1 MAKAETLRTCMK
13 DDGLCLR
20 LPGVSL
26 RRRGGHQPGE
36 ELEDLV
42 EALRLVMDN
51 VYSGIIVCNK
61 DSKILYMNRFYADL
75 LKADREQAIGKHI
88 KEFFPESRLPEVL
101 MSGEMEIGQK
111 CSLRADI
118 ALLVNRIPIKRGSET
133 IGVILQTI
141 FKDYTEI
148 NELMARLNLLE
159 REVKFY
165 KRGLDSML
173 SATFTLDSIVGKNR
187 RLLEA
192 KRMAEKYAKTDAAV
206 LIVGATGTGK
216 ELFAQAV
223 HKASGRKAGP
233 FVCVNCAA
241 IPKDL
246 LESELFG
253 YETGAFTGARQRGK
267 TGRIEL
273 AHKGTLFLDEIGDL
287 PQGAQSKILRVL
299 ETKKIERLGGLR
311 SVEVDFRLVAAT
323 NKDLGA
329 GIAAG
334 RFREDLYFRLA
345 VVLVRVP
352 ALRDRRED
360 VPELCRRFLA
370 QRPGGNG
377 EGRELSAAAL
387 RFLSGHDWPGNVRE
401 LRNLMER
408 VSVLSDER
416 EISEETVRR
425 LLGAGERV
433 LPDPG
438 LLPEEYGGLKL
449 LEAKERFE
457 RKYLVQKLRESEYT
471 ITKAA
476 QAAGIYP
483 SALHAKMKKF
493 GIESGE

>member
-1 MAKAETLRTCMK
+1 MAKVETLKRCMK
-13 DDGLCLR
+13 DDGLYLR

-173 SATFTLDSIVGKNR
+173 SATFTLDSIVGKNK

-323 NKDLGA
+323 NKDL
-329 GIAAG
+329 
-334 RFREDLYFRLA
+334 RSMMDRDEFREDLFYRLNTMMISIPP
-345 VVLVRVP
+345 LSERP
-352 ALRDRRED
+352 ED
-360 VPELCRRFLA
+360 V
-370 QRPGGNG
+370 
-377 EGRELSAAAL
+377 AAL
-387 RFLSGHDWPGNVRE
+387 VNHFLQSMGKASYAVTDPAMKMLQGYSWPGNVRE
-401 LRNLMER
+401 LKNVIER
-408 VSVLSDER
+408 AVSLAEGDRIDVEQLPFEVRSFEARCRRESASSPKLLVDEMSCYQKELITDALR
-416 EISEETVRR
+416 KTKGNMARTAK
-425 LLGAGERV
+425 LLGISRSTLYEKCKV
-433 LPDPG
+433 FG
-438 LLPEEYGGLKL
+438 L
-449 LEAKERFE
+449 
-457 RKYLVQKLRESEYT
+457 
-471 ITKAA
+471 
-476 QAAGIYP
+476 
-483 SALHAKMKKF
+483 
-493 GIESGE
+493 

>member
-1 MAKAETLRTCMK
+1 MAKVETIRTCMK
-13 DDGLCLR
+13 EEGLYLR

-26 RRRGGHQPGE
+26 RRRGGQQPGA

-42 EALRLVMDN
+42 EALRLVLDN
-51 VYSGIIVCNK
+51 VYSGIIICDKESN
-61 DSKILYMNRFYADL
+61 ILYMNRFYSDL

-173 SATFTLDSIVGKNR
+173 SATFTLDAIIGKNR
-187 RLLEA
+187 GLLEA
-192 KRMAEKYAKTDAAV
+192 KRIAEKYAKTDSAV

-223 HKASGRKAGP
+223 HRASRRKAGP

-241 IPKDL
+241 VPKDL

-253 YETGAFTGARQRGK
+253 YETGAFTGARQRGQ

-287 PQGAQSKILRVL
+287 PEGSQAKILRVL
-299 ETKKIERLGGLR
+299 ETKTIERLGGLR

-323 NKDLGA
+323 NKDLRSLMDRGE
-329 GIAAG
+329 
-334 RFREDLYFRLA
+334 FREDLFYRLNTMTIA
-345 VVLVRVP
+345 IPPLSERP
-352 ALRDRRED
+352 ED
-360 VPELCRRFLA
+360 VTALVDHFLRSMGKA
-370 QRPGGNG
+370 SYAVTDPAMKMLQGY
-377 EGRELSAAAL
+377 S
-387 RFLSGHDWPGNVRE
+387 WPGNVRE
-401 LRNLMER
+401 LKSVVER
-408 VSVLSDER
+408 AVSLAEGDRIDVDKLPFEVRSFETRCRRESASSPKPLVDEMSCYEKELITDALR
-416 EISEETVRR
+416 KTRGNMAR
-425 LLGAGERV
+425 TAKLLGISRSTLYEKCKV
-433 LPDPG
+433 LG
-438 LLPEEYGGLKL
+438 L
-449 LEAKERFE
+449 
-457 RKYLVQKLRESEYT
+457 
-471 ITKAA
+471 
-476 QAAGIYP
+476 
-483 SALHAKMKKF
+483 
-493 GIESGE
+493 

>member
-1 MAKAETLRTCMK
+1 MAKVETLRRCMK

-75 LKADREQAIGKHI
+75 LKADREQAMGKHI

-206 LIVGATGTGK
+206 LIVGPTGTGK

-223 HKASGRKAGP
+223 HRASGRKAGP

-323 NKDLGA
+323 NKDL
-329 GIAAG
+329 
-334 RFREDLYFRLA
+334 RSMMDRDEFREDLFYRLNTMMISIPP
-345 VVLVRVP
+345 LSERP
-352 ALRDRRED
+352 ED
-360 VPELCRRFLA
+360 VTALVNHFLQSMGKA
-370 QRPGGNG
+370 SYAVTDPAMKMLQGY
-377 EGRELSAAAL
+377 S
-387 RFLSGHDWPGNVRE
+387 WPGNVRE
-401 LRNLMER
+401 LKNVIER
-408 VSVLSDER
+408 AVSLAEGDRIDVEQLPFEVRSFESRCRRESASSPKPLVDEMSCYQKELITDALR
-416 EISEETVRR
+416 KTKGNMARTAK
-425 LLGAGERV
+425 LLGISRSTLYEKCKV
-433 LPDPG
+433 FG
-438 LLPEEYGGLKL
+438 L
-449 LEAKERFE
+449 
-457 RKYLVQKLRESEYT
+457 
-471 ITKAA
+471 
-476 QAAGIYP
+476 
-483 SALHAKMKKF
+483 
-493 GIESGE
+493 